1 MKPNAL
7 IARRNAQQGFTL
19 VELLVAMLLAL
30 FLIGGLLTLEGSTRK
45 TFGNQSQL
53 SQLQDDER
61 LAMTLIAEVVES
73 GGYFPNPTFTTL
85 NNALPATGVYVN
97 AGQAVYGTHTSA
109 TTPDTLY
116 VRYVT
121 GGATDGMINCSGGS
135 GTAGT
140 FINEFAIDANNELTC
155 SINGGNAIALVGGRT
170 VQGVGG
176 TNPAGVTNMQIL
188 YGVKTNFAVTNTSA
202 DSYLTA
208 AQMTAADWLNVISVQ
223 VTLTF
228 SNPLYGQVGQTAP
241 TISFTRTICV
251 MSKAGVNT

>member
-1 MKPNAL
+1 MNRNAL
-7 IARRNAQQGFTL
+7 IVRHSPQAGFTL
-19 VELLVAMLLAL
+19 VELMVAMLLAL
-30 FLIGGLLTLEGSTRK
+30 FLIGGLLTIESSTRK

>member
-1 MKPNAL
+1 MNRNAL
-7 IARRNAQQGFTL
+7 IARHSRQQGFTL

-30 FLIGGLLTLEGSTRK
+30 FLIGGLLTIESSTRK

-73 GGYFPNPTFTTL
+73 GGYFPNPTTTTL
-85 NNALPATGVYVN
+85 NNALPATGVFAN

-109 TTPDTLY
+109 TVPDTLY

-121 GGATDGMINCSGGS
+121 AGATDGMINCSGGS

-140 FINEFAIDANNELTC
+140 FVNEFAIDVNNELTC
-155 SINGGNAIALVGGRT
+155 TINGANTIALVGGRT
-170 VQGVGG
+170 VQAVGA
-176 TNPAGVTNMQIL
+176 TVPAGVTNMQIL

-208 AQMTAADWLNVISVQ
+208 AQMTAADWQNVISVQ

-228 SNPLYGQVGQTAP
+228 SNPLFGQVGQTSP

>member
-1 MKPNAL
+1 MNRNAL
-7 IARRNAQQGFTL
+7 IVRHSPQAGFTL

-30 FLIGGLLTLEGSTRK
+30 FLIGGLLTIESSTRK

-73 GGYFPNPTFTTL
+73 GGYFPNPTTTTL
-85 NNALPATGVYVN
+85 NNALPATGVFAN

-109 TTPDTLY
+109 TVPDTLY

-140 FINEFAIDANNELTC
+140 FINEFAIDASNELTC
-155 SINGGNAIALVGGRT
+155 TINGANTIALVGGRT
-170 VQGVGG
+170 VQGVGA
-176 TNPAGVTNMQIL
+176 TTPAGVTNMQ
-188 YGVKTNFAVTNTSA
+188 
-202 DSYLTA
+202 
-208 AQMTAADWLNVISVQ
+208 MTAADWQNVVSVQ

-228 SNPLYGQVGQTAP
+228 SNPLFGQVGQTSP